1 MNRNVLLRTPVAR
14 QRQRGISLLVV
25 LILLVVMSIL
35 GLAVLR
41 SSAMQERMSANMVDR
56 NEALQAA
63 ETGLQVAQR
72 TVINGTF
79 NAMWDGSKTFSELRT
94 TGSMTCAGNGVC
106 DRSDPAA
113 TTTWESAP
121 GKPTSWVTMANGA
134 RYGYTVE
141 FLGRVRGD
149 SGEASVCD
157 TTSAPVYLCKRPI
170 FRVTS
175 YGRGRGLA
183 QAVLQANI
191 LSQAR

>member
-1 MNRNVLLRTPVAR
+1 MNRNVLLRAPVAR

-94 TGSMTCAGNGVC
+94 TGSMTCAA
-106 DRSDPAA
+106 RMTPAG
-113 TTTWESAP
+113 TTT
-121 GKPTSWVTMANGA
+121 
-134 RYGYTVE
+134 
-141 FLGRVRGD
+141 
-149 SGEASVCD
+149 
-157 TTSAPVYLCKRPI
+157 
-170 FRVTS
+170 
-175 YGRGRGLA
+175 
-183 QAVLQANI
+183 
-191 LSQAR
+191 